1 MSAWIFI
8 DRLWLSIASDAE
20 RGDAHASAALDLNR
34 PLEPEILAE
43 LKRRVE
49 ELKRNPSSGTRWEY
63 LRAEFRRK
71 LAIVFERTAGND
83 YESNWVRWRSS
94 CQCLISTLHHS

>member
-1 MSAWIFI
+1 MSVPEFDPKSLSVDERLDLI
-8 DRLWLSIASDAE
+8 DKLWLSIATDAE

-34 PLEPEILAE
+34 PLEPEVLTE

-49 ELKRNPSSGTRWEY
+49 ELKRNPSSGIRWED

-71 LAIVFERTAGND
+71 YG
-83 YESNWVRWRSS
+83 
-94 CQCLISTLHHS
+94 